1 MSQLPIPM
9 SSAALATPPAD
20 GPGAAPRP
28 VIAIDG
34 RCLLESGDELAC
46 RFEDIGSIDM
56 RVVGPRDLQSG
67 GILICYLSEVGI
79 IPARIIC
86 EANAG
91 GWIIQPI
98 LKSSRKKSFAA
109 RIAWHAERAREKA
122 EQRAAPRIVPL
133 HRSVTVWLGERLS
146 FRGTILN
153 ISTTGAAIVL
163 SRACV
168 PYVGATIRVGKRD
181 ASVVRLTAEG
191 IAVHFATPIAA
202 CVFDERIIL

>member
-1 MSQLPIPM
+1 M
-9 SSAALATPPAD
+9 SAALASPPTS
-20 GPGAAPRP
+20 GPQPIERP
-28 VIAIDG
+28 SIAIDG

-46 RFEDIGSIDM
+46 RFEDIRAIDM
-56 RVVGPRDLQSG
+56 RVVGPRDLDPG

-79 IPARIIC
+79 VPTRIIC
-86 EANAG
+86 EAGAG

-98 LKSSRKKSFAA
+98 LKPSRKESFAA
-109 RIAWHAERAREKA
+109 RIAWHTERARERA

-146 FRGTILN
+146 FRATIQN
-153 ISTTGAAIVL
+153 ISTTGAAIRL
-163 SRACV
+163 SQACV

-181 ASVVRLTAEG
+181 ATVVRLTPEG
-191 IAVHFATPIAA
+191 IAVHFKTPIAS